1 MSSARRG
8 SAGGRPPGG
17 RRPPASLKPLAAA
30 GPALG
35 LLLLLAGGC
44 SEDSRSPVDPDEV
57 LALSASAAAIPADGV
72 SLATIT
78 AVIPA
83 GAAPANRTI
92 AFTTT
97 AGSFAGTSPPGTT
110 IEVPADVDGRAVV
123 ALQSGTQPAEAR
135 VQASVA
141 GFVRTLTVRFT
152 QALPETID
160 VDPGTFSLEPG
171 FANTTT
177 VTATLRR
184 AGGGV
189 ATQGTEVRFTAT
201 TSAGAAVGEFR
212 AVTPSD
218 AQGRSTALYT
228 AGDTAYRGPVTI
240 TARVTD
246 PATGAT
252 VAGTATLQIVDPP
265 APPGS

>member
-1 MSSARRG
+1 MSRARSA
-8 SAGGRPPGG
+8 A
-17 RRPPASLKPLAAA
+17 
-30 GPALG
+30 
-35 LLLLLAGGC
+35 LLAGFLGALATLGAC
-44 SEDSRSPVDPDEV
+44 SEDSRGPAAPDDV
-57 LALSASAAAIPADGV
+57 LALAASAAAIPADGV
-72 SLATIT
+72 SLVTIT

-97 AGSFAGTSPPGTT
+97 AGTFAGTSPPGTS

-123 ALQSGTQPAEAR
+123 SLQSGTQPAEAR

-141 GFVRTLTVRFT
+141 GFVRTVTVRFT

-184 AGGGV
+184 SGGGV

-201 TSAGAAVGEFR
+201 TPAGAAVGEFR

-218 AQGRSTALYT
+218 AQGRATALYT
-228 AGDTAYRGPVTI
+228 AGDTAHRGPVTI
-240 TARVTD
+240 AARVTD

-265 APPGS
+265 AAPGG

>member
-1 MSSARRG
+1 VVLLG
-8 SAGGRPPGG
+8 
-17 RRPPASLKPLAAA
+17 
-30 GPALG
+30 G
-35 LLLLLAGGC
+35 LLLLGGNAC
-44 SEDSRSPVDPDEV
+44 SEDSRNPVDPDQV

-72 SLATIT
+72 SLVTIT
-78 AVIPA
+78 AVIPSD
-83 GAAPANRTI
+83 AAPANRTI

-97 AGSFAGTSPPGTT
+97 AGSFAGTSPPGAS

-123 ALQSGTQPAEAR
+123 FLQSGTQPAEAQ

-141 GFVRTLTVRFT
+141 GFVRTVTVRFV
-152 QALPETID
+152 QALPETIE

-184 AGGGV
+184 SGGGV

-201 TSAGAAVGEFR
+201 TPAGAAVGEFR

-218 AQGRSTALYT
+218 AQGQATALYT
-228 AGDTAYRGPVTI
+228 AGDTTHRGPVTI

-252 VAGTATLQIVDPP
+252 VAGTATLQIVEPP
-265 APPGS
+265 AAPGG